1 MRLAFASAL
10 AAALWVGLCGT
21 GRAAPFDTVTID
33 TGKVQGVV
41 DQGSLTF
48 RGLPFA
54 APPVGPL
61 RWRAP
66 QPAPTWTG
74 IRRADTFGDSCISTD
89 AKPRVATPV
98 EGEDCLY
105 LNVWRPAGGAKN
117 LPVMVWIYGGS
128 LSSGS
133 GAYPQYHGQ
142 AFNRNGVILVTI
154 NYRLGMLGYF
164 SHPAITRANA
174 DGGRLHN
181 YGLMDQIAAL
191 EWVKRNIAAFGGD
204 PGRVTIFGE
213 SAGGASVLALMASPP
228 ARGLFSGAIVQ
239 SGYGRRPFKAVST
252 LVPGA
257 TTTAEQ
263 DGVAQLQGIGVAG
276 DDLSVLRGVPAMAFK
291 RRPGPVAGHLFAV
304 DGHTLPED
312 LWSVFRAGK
321 EAPVPMIIGAN
332 SEESPAPVDIENNP
346 YFNATTVYVTK
357 DERARLAP
365 AYGGEAAVLL
375 NLGADL
381 SFVGTARSL
390 AQMHIANGHKAWR
403 YRFSVVPDALKAT
416 QGGARHADEIRY
428 VFDTLQTMKVATG
441 PREQALARQVN
452 AYWSAFAKT
461 GVPAAAGLPAW
472 PQAADERIMDFTETG
487 PQPKIDP
494 RADALKALAVIADPR
509 S

>member
-1 MRLAFASAL
+1 MRLAFAAAL
-10 AAALWVGLCGT
+10 AAALCAFAPA
-21 GRAAPFDTVTID
+21 RAASFETVAID
-33 TGKVQGVV
+33 TGEVQGVV
-41 DQGSLTF
+41 DQGSLTY

-54 APPVGPL
+54 AAPVGPL

-66 QPAPTWTG
+66 QPAAPWSG
-74 IRRADTFGDSCISTD
+74 VRRADAFGDSCISTD

-105 LNVWRPAGGAKN
+105 LNVWRPNDGAAK

-128 LSSGS
+128 LTSGS
-133 GAYPQYHGQ
+133 GAYPRTHGQ
-142 AFNRNGVILVTI
+142 AFNRNGVILVTL

-164 SHPAITRANA
+164 SHPAITRANE

-191 EWVKRNIAAFGGD
+191 QWVKRNIAAFGGD

-213 SAGGASVLALMASPP
+213 SAGGASVYALMASPP
-228 ARGLFSGAIVQ
+228 ARGLFSGAIVE

-263 DGVAQLQGIGVAG
+263 DGVAQMKGIGVVS
-276 DDLSVLRGVPAMAFK
+276 DDLAVLRAIPAMDFK
-291 RRPGPVAGHLFAV
+291 RRPGPVVGHLFAV
-304 DGHTLPED
+304 DGHTLPAD
-312 LWSVFRAGK
+312 LWSIFRAGK
-321 EAPVPMIIGAN
+321 EAPVPLIVGAN
-332 SEESPAPVDIENNP
+332 SEESAAPTDLDNP
-346 YFNATTVYVTK
+346 YFNATTVYVTGA
-357 DERARLAP
+357 ERARLAP

-381 SFVGTARSL
+381 SFVGTARTL
-390 AQMHIANGHKAWR
+390 AQMHIAHGHKAWR

-416 QGGARHADEIRY
+416 QGGARHADEIPY
-428 VFDTLQTMKVATG
+428 VFDTLNTLKIATG
-441 PREQALARQVN
+441 PREQAVARQVN
-452 AYWSAFAKT
+452 AYWSAFAH
-461 GVPAAAGLPAW
+461 GGAPAAPGLPAW
-472 PQAADERIMDFTETG
+472 PQATGDKIMDFTEEG
-487 PQPKIDP
+487 PRPKVDP